1 MTYQEDQLQ
10 AEEVEAMARAAVDR
24 SAGTMEAFGAETFVN
39 DELLRYISQR
49 SGKLYQLRFNFSFF
63 VVKNDGW
70 THRL

>member
-1 MTYQEDQLQ
+1 
-10 AEEVEAMARAAVDR
+10 
-24 SAGTMEAFGAETFVN
+24 MEAFGAETFVN